1 MSHVFVDQEK
11 SINVVVELYKKIN
24 NDIKNIET
32 NIAADT
38 INFFD
43 LVIILK

>member
-32 NIAADT
+32 NIATDT
-38 INFFD
+38 ITFLD
-43 LVIILK
+43 LVINFK